1 MVDLTMLAPGP
12 AGTTMIGESNI
23 EAAARRGLAK
33 RRRREKEMK
42 FANEIPAKNTD
53 ADNPEATLPAHKSSI
68 EDKSQE
74 HPPSLS
80 DRSKKNSKPHLNQRS
95 RSYRMQIQ
103 VETQAKDRSSPKVS
117 FGGNGGAF
125 ADDFMPKLVFKAI
138 C

>member
-33 RRRREKEMK
+33 QRRREKEME

-53 ADNPEATLPAHKSSI
+53 ADNPEAPLPAHKSSI

-80 DRSKKNSKPHLNQRS
+80 DRSKKNYQAPSKSEIKVLSNANPS
-95 RSYRMQIQ
+95 G
-103 VETQAKDRSSPKVS
+103 DSSQGPVQPKS
-117 FGGNGGAF
+117 ELRGKWRRFRRRLHA
-125 ADDFMPKLVFKAI
+125 
-138 C
+138 